1 MPTAVELLTFEELER
16 LPEEPGK
23 TELLD
28 GVLIQMPPAKLRHNK
43 LAEQLYL
50 FLRKLVVDLKEAGP
64 DLSLGEVHI
73 GMGYKIGKKPD
84 SWLIP
89 DVSITHRDQPS
100 GDYYEG
106 APLIAVEVISELNTA
121 NQVDRKIEKYLASGS
136 LEVWVVYPETRRVL
150 THYAGRD
157 EVEIGR
163 DHIRSRALVEITAI
177 PLAEIW

>member
-1 MPTAVELLTFEELER
+1 
-16 LPEEPGK
+16 
-23 TELLD
+23 
-28 GVLIQMPPAKLRHNK
+28 
-43 LAEQLYL
+43 
-50 FLRKLVVDLKEAGP
+50 
-64 DLSLGEVHI
+64 
-73 GMGYKIGKKPD
+73 MGYKIGKKPD